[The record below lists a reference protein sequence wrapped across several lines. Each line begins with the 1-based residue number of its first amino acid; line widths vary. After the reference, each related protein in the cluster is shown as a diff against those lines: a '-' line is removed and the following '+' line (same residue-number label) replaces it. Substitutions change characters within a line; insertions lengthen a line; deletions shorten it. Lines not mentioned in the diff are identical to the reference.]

1 MSRDLLSYDAGTGV
15 ATYIDTSEDG
25 KVLITNEQD
34 VEAILDSNK
43 AKMNMGREY
52 YASDPDMWKV
62 ASIPIVVQ
70 YEWAT
75 KYGITDVTAE
85 EHWPKVRRLLNSNE
99 WRYLKTAEV
108 II

>member
-1 MSRDLLSYDAGTGV
+1 MSRELLSYDAGTGV
-15 ATYIDTSEDG
+15 ATYIDQSEDG
-25 KVLITNEQD
+25 KVLITNSQD
-34 VEAILDSNK
+34 VESILDSNK
-43 AKMNMGREY
+43 AKMSMGRDY
-52 YASDPDMWKV
+52 YAKDPDMWKV

-85 EHWPKVRRLLNSNE
+85 EHWPKVRKLLNSSD

>member
-1 MSRDLLSYDAGTGV
+1 MSRELLSHDAGTGV
-15 ATYIDTSEDG
+15 STFIDMNEDG
-25 KVLITNEQD
+25 QVLITNSQD

-43 AKMNMGREY
+43 AKANMGRDY
-52 YASDPDMWKV
+52 YAKDPDMWKV

-85 EHWPKVRRLLNSNE
+85 EHWPKVRKLLNSSD